1 MRIAF
6 EDHGRFHRG
15 ALQVAAVS
23 SALACAAAIGGWDR
37 LTPAVVVLA
46 AALATLALALG
57 HVRWEVDPVAAA
69 LARAAAEAEPEGRA
83 LLARAGAARAA
94 IARVVG
100 HDGALAGG
108 EGRALRAAAGQAAA
122 GVAALYLRRHR
133 LARRAHAATA
143 PETGTQAQG
152 LEDRATAATDPTARD
167 AYLRAA
173 AALRERAT
181 RATALGTV
189 IDRSDARLA
198 VAVAELEGAAL
209 VVGMR
214 AELGPGDPPAAL
226 AAACDRLRAAGA
238 DLGSECDAL
247 AEMGGL

>member
-15 ALQVAAVS
+15 ALQVAALS
-23 SALACAAAIGGWDR
+23 SALACAAALGGWDR
-37 LTPAVVVLA
+37 LSPATVVLA

-69 LARAAAEAEPEGRA
+69 LARAAAEADADGRA
-83 LLARAGAARAA
+83 LLTRAGAARTA
-94 IARVVG
+94 IARAVG
-100 HDGALAGG
+100 DEGALAGS
-108 EGRALRAAAGQAAA
+108 EGRALRGAAGQATAA
-122 GVAALYLRRHR
+122 VAALCLRRQR
-133 LARRAHAATA
+133 LAQRAHAAAA
-143 PETGTQAQG
+143 PETDKQVQG
-152 LEDRATAATDPTARD
+152 LEDRAAAASDPAARE

-173 AALRERAT
+173 GALRERAA
-181 RATALGTV
+181 RAAALGTV

-209 VVGMR
+209 VAGMR
-214 AELGPGDPPAAL
+214 AELGPGDAPAAL
-226 AAACDRLRAAGA
+226 ATACDRLRAAGA

-247 AEMGGL
+247 AEIGAL